1 MAGGDHLHRRA
12 DFRQVKN
19 ENKRGS
25 YKILYDIS
33 GCVRG
38 LSVRRRGLDLHAHP
52 EKPAHFRLDLSP
64 AGEYL
69 GQCEV
74 RSPVAGVLAGGL
86 SVGGA
91 GLSHEQG
98 ALELGHS
105 GREYPGE
112 GDPENDRGEL

>member
-1 MAGGDHLHRRA
+1 MGGDPA
-12 DFRQVKN
+12 PV
-19 ENKRGS
+19 
-25 YKILYDIS
+25 
-33 GCVRG
+33 
-38 LSVRRRGLDLHAHP
+38 
-52 EKPAHFRLDLSP
+52 KPAGVRLDLPPGGS
-64 AGEYL
+64 GL
-69 GQCEV
+69 RQCEV